1 MVLTLLVSAYKLC
14 RSAMSNSKM
23 LVTEPCQN
31 SPEVWWTVG
40 PGGQCQGEVSPGL
53 SSNVQAALHR
63 ILPDLHQA
71 ISATKQATGPRD
83 LQCGMAQILT
93 LVEEAWVMPTVGR
106 EVAKGLCDGIRLEGG
121 LDLLLSLL
129 QSADLETKCQAG
141 KLLEQIL
148 VAENR

>member
-1 MVLTLLVSAYKLC
+1 MNTDI
-14 RSAMSNSKM
+14 
-23 LVTEPCQN
+23 
-31 SPEVWWTVG
+31 
-40 PGGQCQGEVSPGL
+40 
-53 SSNVQAALHR
+53 QAALHR

-71 ISATKQATGPRD
+71 ISGIKQAAGPKD
-83 LQCGMAQILT
+83 LQAGMAEILT

-121 LDLLLSLL
+121 LDLLLSFL

>member
-14 RSAMSNSKM
+14 RLAMANSET
-23 LVTEPCQN
+23 LAA
-31 SPEVWWTVG
+31 G
-40 PGGQCQGEVSPGL
+40 PGYGSQEDWWIEGPETCQGVSPGM
-53 SSNVQAALHR
+53 SVDIQAALNR

-71 ISATKQATGPRD
+71 ISATKQAVGPQD
-83 LQCGMAQILT
+83 LQCGMAEILT
-93 LVEEAWVMPTVGR
+93 LVEEAWVMPTIGR

-121 LDLLLSLL
+121 LDFLLSLL
-129 QSADLETKCQAG
+129 HSADLDTKCQAG